1 MWLLFVPIL
10 ILIVLMLTVGSL
22 FAGLFWLVG
31 SAWPWLLIAA
41 GAWLFWHQDGRH
53 YRRRQAHTAW
63 IAHGTQVRSE
73 RQQPS
78 TQTQQQQKK
87 AAKLRPSELPIDIQV
102 KVEQIRRKVDVLLG
116 YADRFPPFSQDLY
129 LVRQTA
135 SDYLPRTVNA
145 FLSMPP
151 DSVDTP
157 MASSGGR
164 TARQELTAQLDLLD
178 KKLDDIAQDLQR
190 QDADRLLA
198 NRRFLEQRFGTREAV
213 DAPGSA
219 PEPVRIPVKEA
230 ATEVPAS

>member
-1 MWLLFVPIL
+1 MWLLLVPIL
-10 ILIVLMLTVGSL
+10 LLAIVMVTLGGLL
-22 FAGLFWLVG
+22 AGLFWLVG
-31 SAWPWLLIAA
+31 SIWPWLLIAA

-53 YRRRQAHTAW
+53 YRRRQARAAW
-63 IAHGTQVRSE
+63 VAHGTPARSE
-73 RQQPS
+73 RTQPPAPKS
-78 TQTQQQQKK
+78 SSR
-87 AAKLRPSELPIDIQV
+87 ALRRSELPIDLQV

-151 DSVDTP
+151 DAVDTP
-157 MASSGGR
+157 MAANGGK
-164 TARQELTAQLDLLD
+164 TARQELTAQLELLD

-198 NRRFLEQRFGTREAV
+198 NRRFLEQRFGAREA
-213 DAPGSA
+213 APPTPKEA
-219 PEPVRIPVKEA
+219 PAKAVKIPV
-230 ATEVPAS
+230 TEISG